1 MNYQLCFTE
10 EEKETVVPTFEMKI
24 EDIASCLMDST
35 WHGDKIYG
43 HLTWEGGGSGHS
55 DPWGQHGRVH
65 MSTKALGGQGGSNR
79 NFAL

>member
-24 EDIASCLMDST
+24 EDIASCLM
-35 WHGDKIYG
+35 
-43 HLTWEGGGSGHS
+43 GGGSGHS